1 MTTLPLQKTFVDSY
15 GVEITYFEWPVAAPK
30 AVVQL
35 VHGVGE
41 HVRRYD
47 HVAAALNRA
56 GYSVYGDDHR
66 GHGVTG
72 QNMVKSGL
80 TNKLGRL
87 GAGGMDGVFAQVGE
101 LGDIIRRENPG
112 LPVLL
117 VGHSFGSY
125 ISQKIINKR
134 SGDYAAMALS
144 GSSLVIPGYMV
155 TSGFNKKW
163 ADTPNA
169 SGNEWLSRDHSV
181 GQAFNADPLCFPFVG
196 IDPGALKDGAPKIFG
211 IPSRKVRAD
220 LPILLLVGGED
231 PCGGE
236 RGVKALADSY
246 RKRAKVS
253 DISIVVY
260 HGARHEVYNETNQ
273 TEVIADLVS
282 WLDGVVSPEAS
293 KA

>member
-1 MTTLPLQKTFVDSY
+1 MTTLPLQKTFVDSF
-15 GVEITYFEWPVAAPK
+15 GVEITYFEWPVASPK

-41 HVRRYD
+41 HARRYD
-47 HVAAALNRA
+47 HVAAALNQA
-56 GYSVYGDDHR
+56 GYSVYADDHR

-72 QNMVKSGL
+72 QNMIKSGV

-87 GAGGMDGVFAQVGE
+87 GTGGMDGVFAEVTQM
-101 LGDIIRRENPG
+101 GDIARAENPG
-112 LPVLL
+112 LEILL

-125 ISQKIINKR
+125 ISQKVINKR
-134 SGDYAAMALS
+134 SADYAGVALS

-163 ADTPNA
+163 ADAPNA
-169 SGNEWLSRDHSV
+169 SGNEWLSRDHSI
-181 GQAFNADPLCFPFVG
+181 GHAFNADPLCFPFNG

-211 IPSRKVRAD
+211 IPSRKVRSD
-220 LPILLLVGGED
+220 LPILLLVGSDD

-236 RGVKALADSY
+236 RGVTALANSY

-253 DISIVVY
+253 DVSIVVY

-273 TEVIADLVS
+273 SEVIADLIS
-282 WLDGVVSPEAS
+282 WLDSVMAAR
-293 KA
+293 KN

>member
-15 GVEITYFEWPVAAPK
+15 GVEITYFEWPVAKPK

-47 HVAAALNRA
+47 HVAEALNRA

-72 QNMVKSGL
+72 QNMVLSGL
-80 TNKLGRL
+80 TTKLGRL
-87 GAGGMDGVFAQVGE
+87 GPGGMTGVFAAVSE
-101 LGDIIRRENPG
+101 FGDLIRRENPG

-134 SGDYAAMALS
+134 SADYAAMALS

-181 GQAFNADPLCFPFVG
+181 GQAFNADPLCFPFTG
-196 IDPGALKDGAPKIFG
+196 IDPGALADGAPKIFG
-211 IPSRKVRAD
+211 IPSRKVRHD

-236 RGVKALADSY
+236 RGVKALASAY
-246 RKRAKVS
+246 RRRAKVS
-253 DISIVVY
+253 DVSIVVY
-260 HGARHEVYNETNQ
+260 HGARHEVYNETNKD
-273 TEVIADLVS
+273 EVIADLIS
-282 WLDGVVSPEAS
+282 WLDAVTAA
-293 KA
+293 KRD

>member
-1 MTTLPLQKTFVDSY
+1 MTTLPLQKTFVDAY
-15 GVEITYFEWPVAAPK
+15 GVEITYFEWPVAAAK

-56 GYSVYGDDHR
+56 GYSVYAEDHR
-66 GHGVTG
+66 GHGQTG
-72 QNMVKSGL
+72 QNMVLSGL
-80 TNKLGRL
+80 TTKLGRL
-87 GAGGMDGVFAQVGE
+87 GPGGMDAVFAEVTQLGE
-101 LGDIIRRENPG
+101 IARAENPG
-112 LPVLL
+112 LPLLL

-125 ISQKIINKR
+125 ISQKIINKH
-134 SGDYAAMALS
+134 SADYAAMVLS
-144 GSSLVIPGYMV
+144 GSSLVIPGFMA

-163 ADTPNA
+163 ANTPNA
-169 SGNEWLSRDHSV
+169 TGNEWLSRDHSV
-181 GQAFNADPLCFPFVG
+181 GQAFAADPLCFSFNG

-211 IPSRKVRAD
+211 IPSRKVRHD
-220 LPILLLVGGED
+220 LPILLLVGSED

-253 DISIVVY
+253 DVSIVVY
-260 HGARHEVYNETNQ
+260 HDARHEVYNETNKA
-273 TEVIADLVS
+273 EVLEDLVS
-282 WLDGVVSPEAS
+282 WLDAVLAS
-293 KA
+293 NQN

>member
-1 MTTLPLQKTFVDSY
+1 MTTLPIQKNFTDAF
-15 GVEITYFEWPVAAPK
+15 GVEITYFEWPVAAAK

-47 HVAAALNRA
+47 HVAQALNRA
-56 GYSVYGDDHR
+56 GYSVYADDHR

-87 GAGGMDGVFAQVGE
+87 GPGGMNGVFAEVTQMGE
-101 LGDIIRRENPG
+101 IARAENPG
-112 LPVLL
+112 LPLLL

-125 ISQKIINKR
+125 ISQKIINQH
-134 SGDYAAMALS
+134 SDDYAAMVLS
-144 GSSLVIPGYMV
+144 GSSLVMPGFMA

-163 ADTPNA
+163 ANTPNA

-181 GQAFNADPLCFPFVG
+181 GMAFSLDPLCFAFNG
-196 IDPGALKDGAPKIFG
+196 IDPGALRDGAPKIFG
-211 IPSRKVRAD
+211 VPSRKVRHD
-220 LPILLLVGGED
+220 LPILLLVGSDD

-236 RGVKALADSY
+236 RGVKALANSY

-253 DISIVVY
+253 DVSIVVY
-260 HGARHEVYNETNQ
+260 HDARHEVYNEINKD
-273 TEVIADLVS
+273 EVIADLTS
-282 WLDGVVSPEAS
+282 WLDAVMAAR
-293 KA
+293 KN